1 MKKFA
6 LIYGVIATLLWL
18 FLLVYLLIDFKDLAK
33 DSHKITTNSSLA
45 PFDKALQACINKHNT
60 YLKKTPATWQGRK
73 SRCELYAPS

>member
-33 DSHKITTNSSLA
+33 DSHKTTTNS
-45 PFDKALQACINKHNT
+45 QA
-60 YLKKTPATWQGRK
+60 
-73 SRCELYAPS
+73 